1 MSVNPVAAIAAGAG
15 NASLVPGASNASLAA
30 ADVASPRTFDVTPPG
45 LVQSTLES
53 AAGGGG
59 AFDSMLNAVRAL
71 NDRLL
76 ASDQA
81 VRGLA
86 LGNVENLHQT
96 MMSLEQARLSLQLLL
111 QVRNG
116 ALDAYQQLMRM
127 QI

>member
-15 NASLVPGASNASLAA
+15 SASLVPGASNASIA

-53 AAGGGG
+53 TAGGG
-59 AFDSMLNAVRAL
+59 AFESMLTAVRAL